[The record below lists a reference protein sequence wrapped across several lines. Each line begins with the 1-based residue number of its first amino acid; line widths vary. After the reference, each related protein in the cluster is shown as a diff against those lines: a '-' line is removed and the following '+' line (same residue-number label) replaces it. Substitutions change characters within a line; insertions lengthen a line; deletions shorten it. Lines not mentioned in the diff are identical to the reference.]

1 VTVKR
6 DPFEVALAALRR
18 KERTASELAAW
29 LERRGYDP
37 DEVQAAVARLTEA
50 GELDDERFAQR
61 FAEDKRELSGW
72 GAERI
77 HDALM
82 ARGVEASLVEAVLA
96 GETHADQVDRA
107 RELLVR
113 RARPLGDNVERQRAL
128 EYLARRGYEY
138 EIAYEAVRSVSARAA

>member
-1 VTVKR
+1 
-6 DPFEVALAALRR
+6 
-18 KERTASELAAW
+18 
-29 LERRGYDP
+29 
-37 DEVQAAVARLTEA
+37 
-50 GELDDERFAQR
+50 
-61 FAEDKRELSGW
+61 
-72 GAERI
+72 
-77 HDALM
+77 M